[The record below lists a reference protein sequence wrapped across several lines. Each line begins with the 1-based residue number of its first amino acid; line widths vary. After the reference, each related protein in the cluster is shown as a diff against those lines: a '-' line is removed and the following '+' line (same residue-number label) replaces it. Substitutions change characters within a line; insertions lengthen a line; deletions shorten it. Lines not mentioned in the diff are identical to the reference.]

1 MQINPAFPPSR
12 LDMPKRRAERQIYQ
26 SLADSAVPGRALYEV
41 KVTPAATQV
50 DFLVWAEGVAAYSV
64 QVKGGAISSMKGSSA
79 SSPAGA
85 GPPSRGCRPRSGIPP
100 WRPPITW
107 SGGSATACSSSRSW
121 PCPA

>member
-12 LDMPKRRAERQIYQ
+12 MDMPKRRAERQIYQ

-85 GPPSRGCRPRSGIPP
+85 GPPSRGCWPRSGIPP
-100 WRPPITW
+100 WRPPIIW
-107 SGGSATACSSSRSW
+107 SGGSATACSSSR
-121 PCPA
+121 P